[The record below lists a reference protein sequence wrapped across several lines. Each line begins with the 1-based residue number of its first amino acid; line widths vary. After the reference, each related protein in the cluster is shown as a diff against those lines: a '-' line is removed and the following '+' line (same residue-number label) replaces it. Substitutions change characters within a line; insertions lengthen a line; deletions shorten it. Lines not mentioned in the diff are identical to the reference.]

1 MKKQRGIGF
10 LGIFFICMVIVLGSI
25 AGMKIVPA
33 YLEYFAIKDSITKV
47 KASGANTVKD
57 IQSAYDKQANINNIK
72 AIQATDLEITRGDTG
87 DADIAFAY
95 PVKIRMFNNVYVC
108 IDFAATT
115 APGGLPPVAEK

>member
-33 YLEYFAIKDSITKV
+33 YLEYFAVKDSIKKV
-47 KASGANTVKD
+47 KESGANTVAD
-57 IQSAYDKQANINNIK
+57 IQRAYDKQANINNIK
-72 AIQATDLEITRGDTG
+72 AISATDLDIVRGDTG
-87 DADIAFAY
+87 DSEISFAY
-95 PVKIRMFNNVYVC
+95 PVKIHMFNNVFVC

-115 APGGLPPVAEK
+115 APGGLPPPPEK